1 MFHRNRKWSVADM
14 TEDLKARW
22 DYAGLS
28 DDEALAKMLVHQ
40 TWCLCTG
47 FRLGGYLYL
56 NDSTSEDGA
65 AEYAIVKEA
74 TGIQV
79 ESITF
84 CWTTDA
90 QAVRYIQKISAGKY
104 DGENYG
110 CALSNSARIEPSGHH
125 ACHLCA

>member
-22 DYAGLS
+22 DCAGLC

-84 CWTTDA
+84 GWTTDA
-90 QAVRYIQKISAGKY
+90 KAVATIQEISAGKY
-104 DGENYG
+104 DRENYG
-110 CALSNSARIEPSGHH
+110 GGPSNSARIESSAHH
-125 ACHLCA
+125 TCHLCA

>member
-84 CWTTDA
+84 GWTTDA
-90 QAVRYIQKISAGKY
+90 KAVATIQEISAGKY
-104 DGENYG
+104 DRENYG
-110 CALSNSARIEPSGHH
+110 GGPSNSARIESSAHH
-125 ACHLCA
+125 TCHLCA